1 MKKVFSI
8 IVISFVF
15 FLTGSLSYGQE
26 SISRNPGF
34 WAQGGLSEIYY
45 LIDPGQSDADEF
57 SVYYAQ
63 SSDPAR
69 SLYLGSYLGRPSI
82 GTVHDGSVVVFFDN
96 GTVLGYSVQG
106 GITYQNFDR
115 GYEPLDAISFGGELY
130 LLASGADEYAV
141 FKLAGKKWVPVLTA
155 PVSSESD
162 LMADARIFSY
172 NDSLYLAGVNRL
184 GKLLCGQ
191 VVEGAVAYK
200 ELTVGGESDIEYGL
214 ADVITANRSVVFI
227 LSQDNPGSMEYYA
240 SVFANDLLGSRVRI
254 ETDVLPLVTPDNCA
268 FLGCDSDLAL
278 AVYADNLISV
288 QKYEL
293 DGARVGDVAVSYN
306 MGVSDVSENMYVQI
320 AALVGPAIVVL
331 TTILCFRRSMTVG
344 SLPVNPSGVPS
355 PLGLRF
361 PAFVVDFILMLFVV
375 ESLMKVLNMLGVIDL
390 EQLLFTMQNLPN
402 PFEMTGKVNIDVN
415 FLLLF
420 YVLIY
425 AVMIVYF
432 SLFEWLL
439 SATPG
444 KMLFGLKVVDS
455 RTLAVNR
462 ISFWRI
468 LLRNVYRIFELV
480 PYIFPLTLILIIIS
494 PRKQRSGDMVAN
506 TSVVLT
512 RVVKKGTNID
522 HMA

>member
-8 IVISFVF
+8 LVISVIF
-15 FLTGSLSYGQE
+15 FLTSSLSYGQE
-26 SISRNPGF
+26 GISRTAGF
-34 WAQGGLSEIYY
+34 WAQSGLSEIYY
-45 LIDPGQSDADEF
+45 LVDTGQSEAEEF

-63 SSDPAR
+63 CGEPAR
-69 SLYLGSYLGRPSI
+69 SFYLGSYLGRPSV
-82 GTVHDGSVVVFFDN
+82 GTVHNGSIVVFFDN
-96 GTVLGYSVQG
+96 GAVLGYSAHAN
-106 GITYQNFDR
+106 ITYQNFDK
-115 GYEPLDAISFGGELY
+115 GYEPLDAISFGGDLY
-130 LLASGADEYAV
+130 LLVSGADEYAV
-141 FKLAGKKWVPVLTA
+141 FKLEGKKWVSILIA
-155 PVSSESD
+155 PVSSESE
-162 LMADARIFSY
+162 LMTDARLFSY
-172 NDSLYLAGVNRL
+172 NDSLYLAGVSRL

-191 VVEGAVAYK
+191 IVEGAVSYN

-214 ADVITANRSVVFI
+214 ADVITVNRSVVFI
-227 LSQDNPGSMEYYA
+227 LSQDNPGSMSYYA
-240 SVFANDLLGSRVRI
+240 SVFANGLLSSRVRI
-254 ETDVLPLVTPDNCA
+254 DTDVLPQVIPDHCA
-268 FLGCDSDLAL
+268 FLGCDSDLAV
-278 AVYADNLISV
+278 AVYADNFISV
-288 QKYEL
+288 QKYEV
-293 DGARVGDVAVSYN
+293 DGARVGDVVVSYN

-344 SLPVNPSGVPS
+344 ALPVTACGIPS

-375 ESLMKVLNMLGVIDL
+375 ESLMKVLNMLGFIDL

-402 PFEMTGKVNIDVN
+402 PFEMTGKVNIDVS

-425 AVMIVYF
+425 AVMIIYF

-455 RTLAVNR
+455 RTLAVQR
-462 ISFWRI
+462 VSFWRI
-468 LLRNVYRIFELV
+468 ILRNVYRIFELV

-494 PRKQRSGDMVAN
+494 PRKQRTGDMISN

-512 RVVKKGTNID
+512 RVAKKGTNID
-522 HMA
+522 HIA